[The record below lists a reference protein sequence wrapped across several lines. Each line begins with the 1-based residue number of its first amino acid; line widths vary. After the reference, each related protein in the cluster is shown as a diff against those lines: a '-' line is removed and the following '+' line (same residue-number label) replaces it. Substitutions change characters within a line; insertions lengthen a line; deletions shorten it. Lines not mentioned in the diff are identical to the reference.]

1 MTDMEYRDMA
11 NEIRTLVPLL
21 IHPKAVAD
29 LRSLAD
35 HYERLARYLE
45 VPPGTLPHTPL
56 EYRRQA
62 G

>member
-45 VPPGTLPHTPL
+45 VLPGTLPDTPR